1 MWKFNH
7 CDSKRNFFDVEK
19 IFILFFFI
27 SLLFPS
33 TAIAQQTS
41 NNLSELEELE
51 IKKLQIETN
60 KSSYEERF
68 YEVTFWIKILGS
80 ILGGIAIIW
89 TIIKGIDTISQKTKE
104 QSLKKISSLLE
115 SLSSESEYARLA
127 AAKGLTLYADSV
139 VDEILTAISIE
150 KSDIVKNAL
159 ENALYKITD
168 NNMKKV
174 IDSNN
179 EALIRRPY
187 LFGRLTEAGIEK
199 EQIAARLSLTQ
210 ELIKI
215 DKEQIAARPKNAPE
229 SIITTK
235 DGYVNYRYGTNIQR
249 LHMKRQEIIES
260 SQGDLDDGIKSL
272 FEETKIV
279 GRLTESTGKLIA
291 KWIRDERKI
300 GWPKTGLDLSETNL
314 NKVKLKKVD
323 ASYSIFSFSIMRN
336 SNLNKS
342 TLCKSNFSF
351 SDLYDTCMDN
361 ADFSKANLMGCRL
374 ISSSGK
380 YANFYK
386 AYLADAIFSKGDFS
400 NAKFVESKA
409 YKVKFHKTK
418 LTNAIFNE
426 CSLLCSEF
434 QEADLEGASFNNLKM
449 YRSKLIEANLKKSSM
464 KDVHLNGADL
474 RGATF
479 VNANLQNVDFRGANI
494 KNADFTGANIE
505 KNVKFG
511 KCKGVGEAIFDNNSK
526 DRIKFT
532 DDHPKNKNNI

>member
-1 MWKFNH
+1 M
-7 CDSKRNFFDVEK
+7 
-19 IFILFFFI
+19 
-27 SLLFPS
+27 SLLFPPI
-33 TAIAQQTS
+33 AIAQQTS

-51 IKKLQIETN
+51 MKKLQIETN
-60 KSSYEERF
+60 KLSYEERF
-68 YEVTFWIKILGS
+68 YGCTFWIKIGGS
-80 ILGGIAIIW
+80 ILGGIAVIG
-89 TIIKGIDTISQKTKE
+89 TIIKGIETISQKTKE
-104 QSLKKISSLLE
+104 QSLAKMSSLLE

-127 AAKGLTLYADSV
+127 AAKGLTLYADRV

-150 KSDIVKNAL
+150 KSDIVRNAL
-159 ENALYKITD
+159 ENALYKITN

-187 LFGRLTEAGIEK
+187 LFGRLTAAGIDK

-215 DKEQIAARPKNAPE
+215 DKKQIATRPKNAPE
-229 SIITTK
+229 SIITVK

-249 LHMKRQEIIES
+249 MHMKRQKIIES

-291 KWIRDERKI
+291 KWIRDGRKI
-300 GWPKTGLDLSETNL
+300 DWPKTGLNLSETKL
-314 NKVKLKKVD
+314 HKVKLKKVD

-386 AYLADAIFSKGDFS
+386 ANLFDAIFSKGDFS
-400 NAKFVESKA
+400 NAKFVESNA
-409 YKVKFHKTK
+409 YSVKFHKTK
-418 LTNAIFNE
+418 LTNAIFNK
-426 CSLLCSEF
+426 CNLVCSEF
-434 QEADLEGASFNNLKM
+434 QEAALEGVSFNNLKM
-449 YRSKLIEANLKKSSM
+449 NRSKLIGANLKNSSM
-464 KDVHLNGADL
+464 KGVQLKDADL
-474 RGATF
+474 RDAKF
-479 VNANLQNVDFRGANI
+479 FNANLQDVDFRGANI
-494 KNADFTGANIE
+494 KDADFTGANI
-505 KNVKFG
+505 KNVNFE
-511 KCKGVGEAIFDNNSK
+511 KCKGSNEATFDENS
-526 DRIKFT
+526 RNCIKFT
-532 DDHPKNKNNI
+532 NDLPKK